1 LNEGLPPFG
10 GIRSLHINCRKRRK
24 KWRDFPV
31 GCAFTGKTPFTPM
44 QNPNIPSSR
53 LLFSKAGAPPRLCRR
68 LLPVAL
74 LSLLVSLALSPA
86 ARAVSPPPDGG
97 YPNDNT
103 AEGTG
108 ALGFLTTG
116 SANTAVGSSALQ
128 NITTANQNTAIGA
141 FALIGPNNASGSDNT
156 ATGFSALSANTA
168 SRNTADGSGA
178 LQSNTTGNTNTAT
191 GNVALFTNSSGS
203 FNTATGAFALELNTT
218 GDQNTA
224 TGYAAL
230 LGNKTGADN
239 TANGVAA
246 LLRNSTGNDNTAS
259 GYEALVNNT
268 TGSDNTANGSLALSS
283 NTTGANN
290 TANGAFAL
298 AGNSTGGGNTATG
311 WSALQANSNGGFN
324 AAYGNYALYS
334 NTTGYSNVADGV
346 DALYYNKVGHD
357 NTAEGYGALLHNTGS
372 NNTALGSGAGFNLT
386 TGTNNIDIGAAG
398 VAGDSGKIRIGKQG
412 TQNATFIA
420 GIFGVTMT
428 GSPVVV
434 NSSGKLGVSG
444 ASSARFKEAIKPMD
458 KDSEA
463 ILALK
468 PVTFRYKQEID
479 PDKIPQFGLIA
490 EQVDKVDPNLVVRDE
505 NGEVTSVRY
514 DAVNAMFLNEFLKE
528 HRTVQQQ
535 TSKLKKQD
543 GTISRLKA
551 LIREQE
557 KLAVQQQKQ
566 IEGLTIGLRKVSDRV
581 ELINSSPRLVAEN
594 H

>member
-1 LNEGLPPFG
+1 
-10 GIRSLHINCRKRRK
+10 
-24 KWRDFPV
+24 
-31 GCAFTGKTPFTPM
+31 M

-268 TGSDNTANGSLALSS
+268 IGSDNTANGSLALSS
-283 NTTGANN
+283 NTTGSDN

-535 TSKLKKQD
+535 TSKLKEQD